1 MLLLFLILRENQQG
15 VEMTPPPPP
24 PPTHT
29 HTHTHTHSSGFG
41 KNRIILD
48 ADMSSSVQMDNKKNH
63 ILVFSKGPILTV
75 EKEYPI
81 RFSE

>member
-1 MLLLFLILRENQQG
+1 MLLNAATVFDSKGKPTGGWNDPPL
-15 VEMTPPPPP
+15 PPP
-24 PPTHT
+24 
-29 HTHTHTHSSGFG
+29 THTHSSGFG

>member
-15 VEMTPPPPP
+15 VEMTPPL
-24 PPTHT
+24 
-29 HTHTHTHSSGFG
+29 HTHTHSSGFG

>member
-24 PPTHT
+24 T
-29 HTHTHTHSSGFG
+29 THTHTHSSGFG

>member
-1 MLLLFLILRENQQG
+1 MWGGGGGGGGGGFKWPPPA
-15 VEMTPPPPP
+15 PPPP
-24 PPTHT
+24 
-29 HTHTHTHSSGFG
+29 HTHTHSSGFG

>member
-1 MLLLFLILRENQQG
+1 MLLNAATVFDSKGKPTGGWND
-15 VEMTPPPPP
+15 P

-29 HTHTHTHSSGFG
+29 HNSGFG

>member
-1 MLLLFLILRENQQG
+1 
-15 VEMTPPPPP
+15 
-24 PPTHT
+24 
-29 HTHTHTHSSGFG
+29 
-41 KNRIILD
+41 
-48 ADMSSSVQMDNKKNH
+48 MSSSVQMDNKKNH

>member
-1 MLLLFLILRENQQG
+1 MLLNAATVFDSKGKPTGGWND
-15 VEMTPPPPP
+15 PPP
-24 PPTHT
+24 
-29 HTHTHTHSSGFG
+29 HTHTHSSGFG

>member
-15 VEMTPPPPP
+15 VEMTPPSPPRPPP
-24 PPTHT
+24 
-29 HTHTHTHSSGFG
+29 THTHSSGFG

>member
-24 PPTHT
+24 RPPP
-29 HTHTHTHSSGFG
+29 HTHTHSSGFG

-63 ILVFSKGPILTV
+63 ILVCSKGPILTV

>member
-15 VEMTPPPPP
+15 VEMTPRPPPA
-24 PPTHT
+24 
-29 HTHTHTHSSGFG
+29 THTHSSGFG

-81 RFSE
+81 RFSK

>member
-1 MLLLFLILRENQQG
+1 MLLNAATVFDSKGKPTGGWND
-15 VEMTPPPPP
+15 PPPPP
-24 PPTHT
+24 A
-29 HTHTHTHSSGFG
+29 THTHSSGFG

-75 EKEYPI
+75 EIEYPI

>member
-1 MLLLFLILRENQQG
+1 MLLNAATVFDSKGKPTGGWND
-15 VEMTPPPPP
+15 PPPPP
-24 PPTHT
+24 LAPP
-29 HTHTHTHSSGFG
+29 HTHTHSSGFG

>member
-24 PPTHT
+24 APPP
-29 HTHTHTHSSGFG
+29 THTHSSGFG

>member
-24 PPTHT
+24 GPP
-29 HTHTHTHSSGFG
+29 HTHTHSSGFG

>member
-1 MLLLFLILRENQQG
+1 MLLNAATVFDSKGKPTGGWND
-15 VEMTPPPPP
+15 PPPR
-24 PPTHT
+24 
-29 HTHTHTHSSGFG
+29 HTHTHSSGFG

>member
-24 PPTHT
+24 PPHT
-29 HTHTHTHSSGFG
+29 HTQSSGFG

>member
-1 MLLLFLILRENQQG
+1 MSGITQ
-15 VEMTPPPPP
+15 
-24 PPTHT
+24 
-29 HTHTHTHSSGFG
+29 SSGFG

>member
-15 VEMTPPPPP
+15 VEMTPP
-24 PPTHT
+24 HT
-29 HTHTHTHSSGFG
+29 HAQSSGFG

>member
-15 VEMTPPPPP
+15 VEMTPPR
-24 PPTHT
+24 
-29 HTHTHTHSSGFG
+29 HTHTHSSGFG

>member
-1 MLLLFLILRENQQG
+1 MLLLFLILRDNQQG

-24 PPTHT
+24 A
-29 HTHTHTHSSGFG
+29 THTHSSGFG

-75 EKEYPI
+75 EIEYPI